1 MRYRLFKADN
11 RHLLV
16 SFRRPNG
23 VVTTRTWNHSGEEKK
38 VSRLQRKTTLSRIE
52 CARSKQVGLNA
63 ETKKGVGIEPTGEIF
78 LLTFTLIGR
87 FCRDVR
93 GIAPERLRLEQIDVS
108 LVEAFLDYLERERK
122 SSPRTRNQRLAALHA
137 FFRYVQVEEPARMHQ
152 CQKILAIP
160 LRKHA
165 RPTVNYLSKE
175 ELAEIL
181 AQPDLQTPEG
191 RRDAVLL
198 SVLYD
203 AGARVQE
210 LVDLSVGD
218 VRLDPPAQLRLLG
231 KGRKMRAV
239 PLMGNTVQ
247 LLRKHMQENHLDRP
261 EQFDKPLFQNAHH
274 ERLTRSGIRYIL
286 HKYVVLAQ
294 SRRPSLN
301 RTVSPHTLRH
311 TKGMHLLQSGVS
323 LDMIR
328 DFLGHVD
335 AKTTQIYARANLEM
349 KRKALEKISE
359 PPSVQTIPCWQQNK
373 DLLDWLH
380 SL

>member
-1 MRYRLFKADN
+1 MKPTDFSIHVTSFLTHYLAAQRNVSPNTIKAYRD
-11 RHLLV
+11 V
-16 SFRRPNG
+16 
-23 VVTTRTWNHSGEEKK
+23 
-38 VSRLQRKTTLSRIE
+38 
-52 CARSKQVGLNA
+52 
-63 ETKKGVGIEPTGEIF
+63 
-78 LLTFTLIGR
+78 FTLLLR
-87 FCRDVR
+87 FCRDVQ
-93 GIAPERLRLEQIDVS
+93 GIALERLRLEQMDVS
-108 LVEAFLDYLERERK
+108 LVEAFLDYLEQVRK

-137 FFRYVQVEEPARMHQ
+137 FFRYLQAEEPDRMQQ

-175 ELAEIL
+175 ELAAIL
-181 AQPDLQTPEG
+181 AHPDLRTPKG

-203 AGARVQE
+203 TGARVQE

-239 PLMGNTVQ
+239 PLMGNTVH
-247 LLRKHMQENHLDRP
+247 LLRSHMQENQLDRP
-261 EQFDKPLFQNAHH
+261 EQFDKPLFRNACH
-274 ERLTRSGIRYIL
+274 ERLTRSGIRYVL
-286 HKYVVLAQ
+286 HKYVVLA
-294 SRRPSLN
+294 RNKCPSLN
-301 RTVSPHTLRH
+301 RTVSPHTVRH
-311 TKGMHLLQSGVS
+311 AKGMHLLQSGVS

-349 KRKALEKISE
+349 KRKALETISE
-359 PPSVQTIPCWQQNK
+359 PSSVQTIPSWQQNK